1 MRLIKKK
8 KNAHSNQNSILLSL
22 QENVSIWS
30 LGNAHWTQPASR
42 YSDDLCN
49 SLGMELCKEVTSSD
63 WTERCSISE
72 NKDNWLINGNLEG
85 ISPEWFLFPRNLQLI
100 GHLKA
105 GLFSLS
111 HGPELLMLQTE
122 LRSQL
127 ETLLLWATLGMPK
140 PLWMLGEKVSVWV
153 MRPGR
158 ISVVSL
164 PEFGAL
170 ILSKISDSGSH
181 LESIILNV

>member
-1 MRLIKKK
+1 
-8 KNAHSNQNSILLSL
+8 
-22 QENVSIWS
+22 
-30 LGNAHWTQPASR
+30 
-42 YSDDLCN
+42 
-49 SLGMELCKEVTSSD
+49 MELCKEVTSSD

-127 ETLLLWATLGMPK
+127 ETLLVWATLGMPK

-181 LESIILNV
+181 LESIILNGYIEFQRYFTHCKLISLVRFLLLQIMLSMDKPACTFLCTTLIISLR